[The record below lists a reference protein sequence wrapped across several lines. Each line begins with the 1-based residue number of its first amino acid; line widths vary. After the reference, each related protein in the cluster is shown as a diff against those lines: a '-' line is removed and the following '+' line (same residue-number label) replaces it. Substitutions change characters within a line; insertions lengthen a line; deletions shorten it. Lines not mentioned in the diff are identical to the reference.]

1 MRNKAFT
8 LIELLVVIAIIAILA
23 AILFPVFA
31 QAKASA
37 KRAASLNNNKQIALG
52 GIMYQADY
60 DDGIVLNMDGAT
72 AFSVATKFQNVHE
85 KGNRVDSWVL
95 NLQQYIKSLQLMV
108 DPSRGDVN
116 GIFARPAQATGDPGF
131 NAVGAAYRGQN
142 RFGHYGINYI
152 YLAPFKYVPPDTSI
166 FYPEARFSTQGTEP
180 AGTIFFAESMFNPT
194 DTTRGYFDVN
204 APGMWE
210 AMKPDDVVYII
221 WYSGDT
227 FTCSGDWC
235 GTMTDPKQRTAECYT
250 AGSGG
255 ANFSFLDGHVKYMKA
270 GAAAAGT
277 NYAAATAS
285 AGSPPSV
292 TTVINDTGKYLWN
305 LDDNYYNAEP

>member
-1 MRNKAFT
+1 MRKRAFT

-37 KRAASLNNNKQIALG
+37 KRSASLNNNKQITLAS
-52 GIMYQADY
+52 IQYNADY

-72 AFSVATKFQNVHE
+72 AFTAATKLQNIHD
-85 KGNRVDSWVL
+85 KGQRVDTWVL
-95 NLQQYIKSLQLMV
+95 NLQQYIKSLQVMV

-116 GIFARPAQATGDPGF
+116 GIFSRPAQAPGDPGF

-142 RFGHYGINYI
+142 RFPQYGLNYI
-152 YLAPFKYVPPDTSI
+152 YCAPFKYLPPDTSI
-166 FYPEARFSTQGTEP
+166 YYPEARFATVATEP
-180 AGTIFFAESMFNPT
+180 AGTILFTEAVWYPG
-194 DTTRGYFDVN
+194 DTTRGWFDVN

-210 AMKPDDVVYII
+210 AMKPDDVTYII
-221 WYSGDT
+221 WYSGDD

-235 GTMTDPKQRTAECYT
+235 GTMVDPLERTGSIYT

-255 ANFSFLDGHVKYMKA
+255 ANFAFLDGHVKYLKA

-277 NYAAATAS
+277 NYASATAS

-292 TTVINDTGKYLWN
+292 TTIINDTGKYLWN
-305 LDDNYYNAEP
+305 LDDNYYEAA